1 MVIGGYNQSGTNEP
15 SPYISKLLNSALN
28 DLDDWS
34 RNNPSSQ
41 KNLFFDDGSCS
52 GSDAKVADA
61 LVSGNYI
68 VY

>member
-1 MVIGGYNQSGTNEP
+1 MSQES
-15 SPYISKLLNSALN
+15 SPYISLN
-28 DLDDWS
+28 DLDERS